1 MKATVD
7 GDAICITKD
16 NFVNLRESEAVFVT
30 VYSEDNIDEIA
41 ALLNRLFAEN
51 AADQKMAEAAVELE
65 HVMERRYVSTLCGK
79 ASEIPSGEIK

>member
-16 NFVNLRESEAVFVT
+16 NFVNLQESEAVFVT
-30 VYSEDNIDEIA
+30 VRSVDNIDEIA

-51 AADQKMAEAAVELE
+51 AADQKKAEAAVELE
-65 HVMERRYVSTLCGK
+65 HLRQGLRDIIWRNK
-79 ASEIPSGEIK
+79 IKP